1 MALAQ
6 TNPALLVS
14 RFVKLEHTFFSLP
27 VIFGGTLLADAH
39 GLTPSRAAWIVAA
52 GLGARTAAMALNRII
67 DRRIDAANPRTAGR
81 ELPARAMSLGAA
93 WGVALAGVALYLIA
107 AAALSPLCLALSP
120 VPLAVFVLY
129 PYLKRVTPLCHLGVG
144 AALALAPLGGWLA
157 AGPSSFAGL
166 ADAAVAGGLVAPLL
180 LAAFTFFWVAGF
192 DIIYA
197 TLDEEFDRA
206 HGIRSLP
213 EALGR
218 ERALRVSA
226 LLHACGVGALVA
238 LALHARFAPAALPFL
253 AAVLVLFA
261 LEHWHAR
268 NVDLAF
274 FKLNIVVGFA
284 ALAFVAVGVL
294 ANAGR

>member
-1 MALAQ
+1 LSQPIALAP

-14 RFVKLEHTFFSLP
+14 RFVKLEHTLFSLP
-27 VIFGGTLLADAH
+27 VIFGGTLLADAS
-39 GLTPSRAAWIVAA
+39 GLTLSRVAWIVAA

-81 ELPARAMSLGAA
+81 ELPARAMPLGAA
-93 WGVALAGVALYLIA
+93 WGVTLAGVALYVVA

-157 AGPSSFAGL
+157 AGPDSISEIGAN
-166 ADAAVAGGLVAPLL
+166 AVAPLL

-218 ERALRVSA
+218 DRALRVSA
-226 LLHACGVGALVA
+226 LLHACGVAALAA
-238 LALHARFAPAALPFL
+238 LALHAGFGAASLPFL
-253 AAVLVLFA
+253 LAILVLFA

-274 FKLNIVVGFA
+274 FKLNIFVGFA
-284 ALAFVAVGVL
+284 ALAFVAAGVL
-294 ANAGR
+294 AG

>member
-14 RFVKLEHTFFSLP
+14 RFVKFEHTFFSLP

-93 WGVALAGVALYLIA
+93 WGVALAGVALYLVA

-166 ADAAVAGGLVAPLL
+166 ADAAAAGGLIAPLL

-218 ERALRVSA
+218 ERALRISA
-226 LLHACGVGALVA
+226 LLHACGVAALTA
-238 LALHARFAPAALPFL
+238 LALHARFAPAALPLL
-253 AAVLVLFA
+253 AAILALFA

-274 FKLNIVVGFA
+274 FKLNIAVGFA
-284 ALAFVAVGVL
+284 ALAFVAAGVL
-294 ANAGR
+294 AR